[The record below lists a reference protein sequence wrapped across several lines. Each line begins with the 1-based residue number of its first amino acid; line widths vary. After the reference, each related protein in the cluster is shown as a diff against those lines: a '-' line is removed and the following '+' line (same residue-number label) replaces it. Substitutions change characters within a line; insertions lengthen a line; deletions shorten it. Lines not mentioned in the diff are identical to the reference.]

1 MESIN
6 VIFLSFF
13 LYKLFKPCTLSKEGG
28 VRMRVLINKIRKEKG
43 ITLRQLEQM
52 TGISK
57 STLNLIENEKFSPK
71 ISQLEKIAIALDVK
85 ITDLFES
92 KYK

>member
-1 MESIN
+1 M
-6 VIFLSFF
+6 
-13 LYKLFKPCTLSKEGG
+13 K
-28 VRMRVLINKIRKEKG
+28 VLIKKTRKEKG

-52 TGISK
+52 TEISRA
-57 STLNLIENEKFSPK
+57 TLNLIENEKFSPK
-71 ISQLEKIAIALDVK
+71 LTQLEKIAVALDVR

>member
-1 MESIN
+1 M
-6 VIFLSFF
+6 
-13 LYKLFKPCTLSKEGG
+13 K
-28 VRMRVLINKIRKEKG
+28 VLISKTRKEKG
-43 ITLRQLEQM
+43 ITLRRLEEL

-71 ISQLEKIAIALDVK
+71 LIQLEKIAVALGVK

-92 KYK
+92 KYKWRNKP

>member
-1 MESIN
+1 M
-6 VIFLSFF
+6 
-13 LYKLFKPCTLSKEGG
+13 K
-28 VRMRVLINKIRKEKG
+28 VLINKARKEKG

-71 ISQLEKIAIALDVK
+71 LTQLEKIAVALDVR

-92 KYK
+92 KYKWRNKPYFYQNSEG

>member
-1 MESIN
+1 MHTIP
-6 VIFLSFF
+6 
-13 LYKLFKPCTLSKEGG
+13 KGG
-28 VRMRVLINKIRKEKG
+28 VHMKVLINKARKEKG

-71 ISQLEKIAIALDVK
+71 LTQLEKIAVALDVR

>member
-1 MESIN
+1 M
-6 VIFLSFF
+6 
-13 LYKLFKPCTLSKEGG
+13 K
-28 VRMRVLINKIRKEKG
+28 VLINKARKEKG

-71 ISQLEKIAIALDVK
+71 LTQLEKIAVALDVR

>member
-1 MESIN
+1 M
-6 VIFLSFF
+6 
-13 LYKLFKPCTLSKEGG
+13 YKLSKSCTLSQKE
-28 VRMRVLINKIRKEKG
+28 VDTMKVLINKMRKEKG

-57 STLNLIENEKFSPK
+57 ATLNFIENERFSPK
-71 ISQLEKIAIALDVK
+71 LAQLEKIPIALGVK

-92 KYK
+92 ENK

>member
-1 MESIN
+1 MHTIT
-6 VIFLSFF
+6 
-13 LYKLFKPCTLSKEGG
+13 KGG
-28 VRMRVLINKIRKEKG
+28 VRVKVLINKMRKEKG
-43 ITLRQLEQM
+43 VTLRQLEQM

-71 ISQLEKIAIALDVK
+71 LIQLEKIAVALGVK